1 MTVTVTLPDGN
12 VNEYMRFGDS
22 YVEHADGTLNVHRT
36 GANEAYVYAP
46 SEWSEVRGDESK
58 GLTNRSWRFWQK

>member
-1 MTVTVTLPDGN
+1 
-12 VNEYMRFGDS
+12 MRFGDS
-22 YVEHADGTLNVHRT
+22 YVEHTDGTLNVHRT

-58 GLTNRSWRFWQK
+58 GLTKRSRRFWQK